1 LATIFSNELGLKKI
15 MKIKTVEF
23 IKSAAEFSQAPFDG
37 RPHLAVAGRSNV
49 GKSTLINYLLG
60 RRSLARTSGKPGHT
74 RLLNFFL
81 VNDAFYLVDLPGY
94 GYAAVDRQTKGQWGP
109 MVHNYLENH
118 EDLRALL
125 LLMDLRREAGPEE
138 VKLMNWLG
146 DAGLPFF
153 PVLTKIDKLKPQA
166 RAKKISLWKKS
177 LLEKEEFIGELLP
190 VSAHLKKG
198 REELWAK
205 VEPLLQPEPEE

>member
-1 LATIFSNELGLKKI
+1 

-94 GYAAVDRQTKGQWGP
+94 DYAAVDRKTKGKWGP

-125 LLMDLRREAGPEE
+125 LLMDLRRDAGPEE
-138 VKLMNWLG
+138 AKLMSWLG

-166 RAKKISLWKKS
+166 RAKRIHLWQKNM
-177 LLEKEEFIGELLP
+177 LENEEFIGDLLP
-190 VSAHLKKG
+190 VSALLKKG
-198 REELWAK
+198 REELWTK
-205 VEPLLQPEPEE
+205 VEPLLQPETDDCDVEPV

>member
-1 LATIFSNELGLKKI
+1 

-94 GYAAVDRQTKGQWGP
+94 GYAAVDRKTKGEWGP

-125 LLMDLRREAGPEE
+125 LLMDLRRDAGPEE
-138 VKLMNWLG
+138 VRLMGWLG

-166 RAKKISLWKKS
+166 RAKRIRLWQKNM
-177 LLEKEEFIGELLP
+177 LENEEFVGDLLP
-190 VSAHLKKG
+190 VSALLKKG

-205 VEPLLQPEPEE
+205 VEPLLRPETDDCAVEPV

>member
-1 LATIFSNELGLKKI
+1 

-23 IKSAAEFSQAPFDG
+23 IKSAAEFSQAPVDG

-49 GKSTLINYLLG
+49 GKSTLINYLLN

-94 GYAAVDRQTKGQWGP
+94 GYAAVDRKTKGEWGP
-109 MVHNYLENH
+109 MVRNYLEGH
-118 EDLRALL
+118 EDLKALL
-125 LLMDLRREAGPEE
+125 LLMDLRREPEKE
-138 VKLMNWLG
+138 EIRLMAWLNES
-146 DAGLPFF
+146 GLPYF

-166 RAKKISLWKKS
+166 RAKKLRLWREQ
-177 LLEKEEFIGELLP
+177 LQEEVPGELFP
-190 VSAHLKKG
+190 VSAHLKLG
-198 REELWAK
+198 RETLWAK
-205 VEPLLQPEPEE
+205 VAPLISEENQLD

>member
-1 LATIFSNELGLKKI
+1 

-23 IKSAAEFSQAPFDG
+23 IKSAAEFSQAPVDG

-49 GKSTLINYLLG
+49 GKSTLINYLLN

-94 GYAAVDRQTKGQWGP
+94 GYAAVDRKTKGEWGP
-109 MVHNYLENH
+109 MVHNYLEGH
-118 EDLRALL
+118 EDLKALL
-125 LLMDLRREAGPEE
+125 LLMDLRREPEKE
-138 VKLMNWLG
+138 EIRLMAWLNES
-146 DAGLPFF
+146 GLPYF

-166 RAKKISLWKKS
+166 RAKKLRLWREQ
-177 LLEKEEFIGELLP
+177 LQEEVPGELFP
-190 VSAHLKKG
+190 VSAHLKLG
-198 REELWAK
+198 REALWAK
-205 VEPLLQPEPEE
+205 VTPLISEENQLD

>member
-1 LATIFSNELGLKKI
+1 

-23 IKSAAEFSQAPFDG
+23 IKSAAEFSQAPIDG

-94 GYAAVDRQTKGQWGP
+94 GYAAVDRKTKGQWGP
-109 MVHNYLENH
+109 MVHDYLEGH
-118 EDLRALL
+118 QDVKALL
-125 LLMDLRREAGPEE
+125 LLMDLRREPGSEE
-138 VKLMNWLG
+138 ARLMAWLG
-146 DAGLPFF
+146 ESGLPFF

-166 RAKKISLWKKS
+166 RAKKLRFWREQ
-177 LLEKEEFIGELLP
+177 LQEEVVPGALSP
-190 VSAHLKKG
+190 VSAHLKLG

-205 VEPLLQPEPEE
+205 VAPLLSEETDVEE

>member
-1 LATIFSNELGLKKI
+1 

-81 VNDAFYLVDLPGY
+81 VNDSFYLVDLPGY

-118 EDLRALL
+118 EDIRALL

-138 VKLMNWLG
+138 AKLMSWLG
-146 DAGLPFF
+146 DAGLPYF

-166 RAKKISLWKKS
+166 RAKKISLWNKS
-177 LLEKEEFIGELLP
+177 LLENEEFVGDLMP

>member
-1 LATIFSNELGLKKI
+1 

-49 GKSTLINYLLG
+49 GKSTLINYLLN

-94 GYAAVDRQTKGQWGP
+94 GYAAVDRKTKGEWGP
-109 MVHNYLENH
+109 MVHDYLENH

-125 LLMDLRREAGPEE
+125 LLMDLRREPGKEE
-138 VKLMNWLG
+138 IRLMAWLNEY
-146 DAGLPFF
+146 GLPFF
-153 PVLTKIDKLKPQA
+153 SVLTKIDKLKPQA
-166 RAKKISLWKKS
+166 RAKKLRLWREQ
-177 LLEKEEFIGELLP
+177 LQEQVHGELFP
-190 VSAHLKKG
+190 VSALQKLG
-198 REELWAK
+198 REAVWEK
-205 VEPLLQPEPEE
+205 VTPLLVEDTKIDG

>member
-1 LATIFSNELGLKKI
+1 
-15 MKIKTVEF
+15 MKINTVEF

-49 GKSTLINYLLG
+49 GKSTLINYLLN

-94 GYAAVDRQTKGQWGP
+94 GYAAVDRKTKGEWGP
-109 MVHNYLENH
+109 MVHDYLEGH
-118 EDLRALL
+118 EDIKALL
-125 LLMDLRREAGPEE
+125 LLMDLRRKPEKE
-138 VKLMNWLG
+138 EDRLMSWLNEY
-146 DAGLPFF
+146 GLPFF

-166 RAKKISLWKKS
+166 RAKKLRLWREQ
-177 LLEKEEFIGELLP
+177 LHEEVHGELFP
-190 VSAHLKKG
+190 VSALNKSG
-198 REELWAK
+198 REALWDK
-205 VEPLLQPEPEE
+205 VAPLLTEAADGEDEL